1 MKEKIQLRS
10 KAKKLEPVLRMG
22 KGGFSQ
28 NFMDELNKILNKRKL
43 VKIKL
48 LKSSFGKK
56 EKEEMINSVVVQT
69 NSELIESVGNVF
81 VIYRK

>member
-1 MKEKIQLRS
+1 MKEKIALRS

-22 KGGFSQ
+22 KGGFSK

-48 LKSSFGKK
+48 SKSSFGKK
-56 EKEEMINSVVVQT
+56 EIGRAHV
-69 NSELIESVGNVF
+69 
-81 VIYRK
+81 